1 MKLEISSNFSLPL
14 EAVTQTFG
22 ILAKRGVGKTYT
34 AAVMA
39 EAMLIANQP
48 ICVVDPI
55 GVWWGLRA
63 SADGKGHGYSIVVF
77 GGDHADLPLDAGA
90 GELIADVLIDKRIS
104 AVLDLS
110 QLRKGEAVRFMEA
123 FAERLYHRNREALH
137 LFLDEAD
144 AWAPQNPLPG
154 TQRLLGAIEDLV
166 RRGRARGVG
175 VTLITQ
181 RAAVLNKN
189 VLTQI
194 EVLVCLRTIG
204 PQDRKAIDEWIN
216 IHGTA
221 AQRKALMDSLAS
233 LPVGTAWFW
242 SPGWLDVFE
251 LVQVRKRLTFDSSAT
266 PKPGVK
272 VKAPERMAPVDI
284 EALREALG
292 QVAAKAKSDDPKTLK
307 ARISALERELANK
320 LQQTAAYSQA
330 EVQKM
335 LNDAHEHGY
344 ESARRHLV
352 RTLELFILDQK
363 TIAATTRQGSN
374 LDDTIMPQ
382 LPAVRSL
389 ALFDRAPE
397 EPNPSPSSGQPTRA
411 AGVKPRAAGVKLMA
425 GERKIL
431 TALAQYP
438 GGRTKIQVAILAG
451 YAANGGGFNNYLSSL
466 RSRGWMDGTGDSL
479 RITQSGLESLGSF
492 TPLPQG
498 AELRR
503 YWQGHGT
510 GNKAG
515 RTILDILSRGELT
528 KEALAKAAG
537 YEPTGGGFNNALS
550 RLRTLELI
558 QRSPGGVIR
567 LAPELLG

>member
-1 MKLEISSNFSLPL
+1 MNLVISPKFSLPL

-39 EAMLIANQP
+39 ESMLAANQP

-63 SADGKGHGYSIVVF
+63 AADGKGTGYSIVVF

-90 GELIADVLIDKRIS
+90 GELIADLLIDKRIS

-110 QLRKGEAVRFMEA
+110 LLRKGEAIRFMEA
-123 FAERLYHRNREALH
+123 FAERLYHRNRQALH

-166 RRGRARGVG
+166 RRGRARGLG

-216 IHGTA
+216 IHGTVE
-221 AQRKALMDSLAS
+221 QRKALMDSLAS

-242 SPGWLDVFE
+242 SPGWLDVFQRVE
-251 LVQVRKRLTFDSSAT
+251 VRKRITFDSSAT

-272 VKAPERMAPVDI
+272 VKAPERLAAVDI

-292 QVAAKAKSDDPKTLK
+292 EVIDKAKADDPKALR
-307 ARISALERELANK
+307 ARIALLEREVASKPASANDIDYMLRKERAESRAQLESVVAEALATISQLRGHLANLRRVEDDVDDLEK
-320 LQQTAAYSQA
+320 RLTLAFKGPSTTPPPHHKRISQSLVDLSEPAGMISPEAA
-330 EVQKM
+330 
-335 LNDAHEHGY
+335 
-344 ESARRHLV
+344 
-352 RTLELFILDQK
+352 
-363 TIAATTRQGSN
+363 
-374 LDDTIMPQ
+374 
-382 LPAVRSL
+382 
-389 ALFDRAPE
+389 
-397 EPNPSPSSGQPTRA
+397 
-411 AGVKPRAAGVKLMA
+411 A

-431 TALAQYP
+431 SVLAQYSD
-438 GGRTKIQVAILAG
+438 GRGKTQLAIQAG
-451 YAANGGGFNNYLSSL
+451 YAVNGGGFNNYISSL
-466 RSRGWMDGTGDSL
+466 RTRGWLEGTGFRML
-479 RITQSGLESLGSF
+479 ITAAGLEALG
-492 TPLPQG
+492 TYKPLPHG
-498 AELRR
+498 AALRQHWQTELD
-503 YWQGHGT
+503 
-510 GNKAG
+510 KAG
-515 RTILDILSRGELT
+515 RTILEVLSRGDLS
-528 KEALAKAAG
+528 KDALAKAAG
-537 YEPTGGGFNNALS
+537 YEPNGGGFNNALS

-558 QRSPGGVIR
+558 QRWPGGVIG
-567 LAPELLG
+567 LAPELFG